1 MDYDNLK
8 RQLLP
13 KNRPVRRHYLH
24 YYIYLSVLSIHSVR
38 YLVIHRVFLNINIV
52 KMEGILD
59 MPIARDSFNNRDLVR
74 DLDDH
79 NVDVIFRKPSAL
91 TYLKV

>member
-1 MDYDNLK
+1 
-8 RQLLP
+8 
-13 KNRPVRRHYLH
+13 
-24 YYIYLSVLSIHSVR
+24 
-38 YLVIHRVFLNINIV
+38 
-52 KMEGILD
+52 MEGILD

-74 DLDDH
+74 GLDDH